1 MHRDLIWALPHEDLL
16 LVLLDNLLELMIV
29 GGHYLHQ
36 LVLYM
41 HAMMMQQLS
50 I

>member
-1 MHRDLIWALPHEDLL
+1 MVALGLPPHKDLL
-16 LVLLDNLLELMIV
+16 LVFLDDLLSLVIV